1 MDIKTISLSYV
12 LLIFYALI
20 AFAFAK
26 MLSANVSDVIAWLA
40 IGFIASRQAKELLSE
55 KDV

>member
-1 MDIKTISLSYV
+1 MDIKTTSLSYV
-12 LLIFYALI
+12 LLICYVLI

-26 MLSANVSDVIAWLA
+26 MLSCSASDVIAWMA

>member
-1 MDIKTISLSYV
+1 MDIKTISLSYM
-12 LLIFYALI
+12 LLICYALI

-26 MLSANVSDVIAWLA
+26 MLSCSASDVIAWMA
-40 IGFIASRQAKELLSE
+40 ISFITSRQAKELLSE

>member
-1 MDIKTISLSYV
+1 MDIKTISLSYM

-20 AFAFAK
+20 AFALAK
-26 MLSANVSDVIAWLA
+26 MLSANVSDVIAWMA
-40 IGFIASRQAKELLSE
+40 IAFIASRQAKELLSE

>member
-12 LLIFYALI
+12 LMICYALI

-26 MLSANVSDVIAWLA
+26 MLSCSASDVIAWMA
-40 IGFIASRQAKELLSE
+40 ISFIASRQAKELLSE

>member
-20 AFAFAK
+20 AFALAK
-26 MLSANVSDVIAWLA
+26 MLSANVSDVIAWMA
-40 IGFIASRQAKELLSE
+40 ISFIASRQAKELLSE

>member
-1 MDIKTISLSYV
+1 MDIKTTSLSYM

-26 MLSANVSDVIAWLA
+26 MLSANVSDVIAWMA

>member
-26 MLSANVSDVIAWLA
+26 MLSANVSDVIAWMA

>member
-1 MDIKTISLSYV
+1 MDIKTISLSYM
-12 LLIFYALI
+12 LLVCYALI

-26 MLSANVSDVIAWLA
+26 MLSCSASDVIAWMA
-40 IGFIASRQAKELLSE
+40 ISFIASRQAKELLSE

>member
-1 MDIKTISLSYV
+1 MDIKTTSLSYV

-20 AFAFAK
+20 AFALAK
-26 MLSANVSDVIAWLA
+26 MLSCSASDVIAWMA
-40 IGFIASRQAKELLSE
+40 ISFIASRQAKELLSE

>member
-1 MDIKTISLSYV
+1 MDIKTTSFSYV
-12 LLIFYALI
+12 LLICYALI

-26 MLSANVSDVIAWLA
+26 MLSCSASDIIAWMA
-40 IGFIASRQAKELLSE
+40 ISFIASRQAKELLSE

>member
-1 MDIKTISLSYV
+1 MDIKTTSFSYV
-12 LLIFYALI
+12 LLICYALI

-26 MLSANVSDVIAWLA
+26 MLSANVSDVIAWMA

>member
-1 MDIKTISLSYV
+1 MDIKIISLSYV

-26 MLSANVSDVIAWLA
+26 MLSANVSDIIAWMA

>member
-1 MDIKTISLSYV
+1 MDIKTTSLSYV

-26 MLSANVSDVIAWLA
+26 MLSANVSDIIAWMA

-55 KDV
+55 KET

>member
-1 MDIKTISLSYV
+1 MDIKTTSLSYV
-12 LLIFYALI
+12 LLICYALI

-26 MLSANVSDVIAWLA
+26 MLSANVSDVIAWMA